1 MKDSGVTLVEML
13 VVISII
19 SIIAISTA
27 FSFQGWMGKY
37 KIESQTKDLYAE
49 LMDARLSAIENKR
62 THFVIL
68 QDATSYTFYEDDSNG
83 GMKVPD
89 GDSILQ
95 EGNGA
100 TADTEL
106 PSFPKN
112 VDYDIDWNNNS
123 IAAKEIF
130 SFNTRGISSV
140 EADISVYLDRDGDGV
155 QDAIPD
161 YDCIAIRSTRI
172 NLGKLEINGTANR
185 LDDEC
190 IECIIK

>member
-1 MKDSGVTLVEML
+1 MKDKGMTLVEML

-37 KIESQTKDLYAE
+37 KIESQTKDLYVE
-49 LMDARLSAIENKR
+49 LTDARLSAIENKR

-83 GMKVPD
+83 GAKVPD
-89 GDSILQ
+89 GDSVLQ
-95 EGNGA
+95 TGSGA

-106 PSFPKN
+106 PTFPKN
-112 VDYDIDWNNNS
+112 TEYDIDWNNNS
-123 IAAKEIF
+123 IAAPINF

-140 EADISVYLDRDGDGV
+140 QADISVYLDRDSDGV

-161 YDCIAIRSTRI
+161 YDCIAIRTTRI
-172 NLGKLEINGTANR
+172 NLGKLEINGTSNR

-190 IECIIK
+190 IIK

>member
-37 KIESQTKDLYAE
+37 KIESQTKDLYVE

-89 GDSILQ
+89 GDNILQ
-95 EGNGA
+95 EGSGA
-100 TADTEL
+100 TADTER

-123 IAAKEIF
+123 IAAPVIF

-172 NLGKLEINGTANR
+172 NLGKLEINGTSNR

-190 IECIIK
+190 IVK

>member
-1 MKDSGVTLVEML
+1 ML

-37 KIESQTKDLYAE
+37 KIESQTKDLYVE
-49 LMDARLSAIENKR
+49 LTDARLSAMENKR

-83 GMKVPD
+83 GAKVPD
-89 GDSILQ
+89 GDSVLQ
-95 EGNGA
+95 TGSGA

-106 PSFPKN
+106 PTFPKN
-112 VDYDIDWNNNS
+112 TEYDIDWNNNS
-123 IAAKEIF
+123 IAAPINF

-140 EADISVYLDRDGDGV
+140 QADISVYLDRDSDGV

-161 YDCIAIRSTRI
+161 YDCIAIRTTRI
-172 NLGKLEINGTANR
+172 NLGKLEINGTSNR

-190 IECIIK
+190 IIK